1 VQKTKLRPSNIGDIV
16 SKEQFMEMAQKI
28 SYTDIIKLDNISIE
42 TMWRT
47 YVAACLTGKT
57 IPSDVYIEIKKAFTV
72 GFIEAFKLTT
82 DIAADLPEDKAC
94 ELFTNIAKECARAGT
109 IQLKVDGVI

>member
-1 VQKTKLRPSNIGDIV
+1 M

-28 SYTDIIKLDNISIE
+28 SYTDIIKLDN
-42 TMWRT
+42 
-47 YVAACLTGKT
+47 
-57 IPSDVYIEIKKAFTV
+57 
-72 GFIEAFKLTT
+72 
-82 DIAADLPEDKAC
+82 IAADLPEDKAC